1 MLELDEIK
9 FQKFPP
15 LSNNI
20 YIYIKRRRRKKNKRN
35 TEAMT
40 GRISSLVEN
49 ERERGSNRPTRSL
62 SSATIGGGGG
72 QHKKKMDP
80 IDPTKSANQFL
91 PRYSV

>member
-1 MLELDEIK
+1 
-9 FQKFPP
+9 
-15 LSNNI
+15 
-20 YIYIKRRRRKKNKRN
+20 
-35 TEAMT
+35 MT

-72 QHKKKMDP
+72 RQHKKKMDP